1 MNNAVFWKTMKNV
14 RKQRDKYLVT
24 TEPIKNYL
32 VSETD
37 YHAMRIFSDN
47 LLANENKNNV
57 NTHEILRMLRIHM
70 KQYTNC

>member
-47 LLANENKNNV
+47 LLA
-57 NTHEILRMLRIHM
+57 M
-70 KQYTNC
+70 KIKIMWIPMKY

>member
-1 MNNAVFWKTMKNV
+1 MKNV

-47 LLANENKNNV
+47 LLA
-57 NTHEILRMLRIHM
+57 M
-70 KQYTNC
+70 KIKIT